1 VGQVLCSE
9 HFILFIRPL
18 ASPPTHQAVFCV
30 QQAVDWIEY
39 AIATG
44 PEPFLWTR
52 EISMPWWQL
61 QYLDV
66 AGLAAAALAVGI
78 VLVRWCLRRWLRQ
91 KEGLTLQGK
100 RVKTS

>member
-1 VGQVLCSE
+1 M
-9 HFILFIRPL
+9 
-18 ASPPTHQAVFCV
+18 TCV
-30 QQAVDWIEY
+30 QQAAEWVEY

-66 AGLAAAALAVGI
+66 AGLAAAALTVGK
-78 VLVRWCLRRWLRQ
+78 VVLRRCQGRWLHQ
-91 KEGLTLQGK
+91 KEGPIAQVQH
-100 RVKTS
+100 VKTS